1 MGPYA
6 ARIYHHWSTS
16 NIQSTLFILRFSV
29 RPFSGLLASRLLL
42 LWLTWC
48 EHHGWFL
55 PFVNAYFYKAY
66 SKTLDVFLRWLLSL
80 CPMRTVSWD
89 PIFGFPTIFFCP
101 SEMLMIHRPNS
112 SEVLLLSARLAALL
126 GSSCSYF
133 PCYPRLISK
142 ILGRTSLRMKGC
154 PRKSFPCLRLFSSV
168 MKKVYWYGFLALRR
182 AYSDG
187 RLSSFSM
194 RKELLM

>member
-112 SEVLLLSARLAALL
+112 SEVLLLSTWLADLL
-126 GSSCSYF
+126 GSSFTSV
-133 PCYPRLISK
+133 PCLYQVISE
-142 ILGRTSLRMKGC
+142 ILGMTALQLRQCTRNSC
-154 PRKSFPCLRLFSSV
+154 PILMLFSSC
-168 MKKVYWYGFLALRR
+168 Y
-182 AYSDG
+182 
-187 RLSSFSM
+187 
-194 RKELLM
+194 KEGLLGWLP